1 MGQLGLCLRAAYNGA
16 SSADKPGADGWETA
30 GALALLGRVMP
41 NPVGNRILSRLSRA
55 NLALLRPHLE
65 AVDLPLLMQLEVA
78 NSRIDTV
85 YFIDHGF
92 ASVVADGPGKR
103 DLEVGLIGRE
113 SMTGLA
119 VVLGHDRARHTT
131 YMQAAG
137 AGQRIRATK
146 LRKAVAESA
155 SLRQALLRC
164 VNAFLIQTTETAL
177 ANGRSKNEERLARWL
192 LMADDRIDGGEVPL
206 THKLLGVMLGVQRS
220 NVTAT
225 VQALEREGLIK
236 AGLRVITILDREGL
250 VRFSNGAYV
259 ASDTE

>member
-1 MGQLGLCLRAAYNGA
+1 MP
-16 SSADKPGADGWETA
+16 KP
-30 GALALLGRVMP
+30 L
-41 NPVGNRILSRLSRA
+41 GNRVLSRLSRA
-55 NLALLRPHLE
+55 DLALLRPHLE
-65 AVDLPLLMQLEVA
+65 PVDLPLLMPLEEA
-78 NSRIDTV
+78 DRRIDTV

-103 DLEVGLIGRE
+103 DIEVGLIGRE

-119 VVLGHDRARHTT
+119 VVLGRDRSRHTT

-137 AGQRIRATK
+137 AGQRMKTTR

-155 SLRQALLRC
+155 SLMQSLLLC
-164 VNAFLIQTTETAL
+164 VNAFLIQATETAT

-192 LMADDRIDGGEVPL
+192 LMADDRVDGGEVPL

-220 NVTAT
+220 AVTAT
-225 VQALEREGLIK
+225 VQALERKGLIK

-259 ASDTE
+259 APDTQ

>member
-1 MGQLGLCLRAAYNGA
+1 MQ
-16 SSADKPGADGWETA
+16 K
-30 GALALLGRVMP
+30 
-41 NPVGNRILSRLSRA
+41 PVGNRILSRLSRA
-55 NLALLRPHLE
+55 DLALLTPNLE
-65 AVDLPLLMQLEVA
+65 PVDLPLLMPLEEA
-78 NSRIDTV
+78 DRRIDTV

-103 DLEVGLIGRE
+103 DIEVGLIGRE

-119 VVLGHDRARHTT
+119 VVLGRDRSRHTT

-137 AGQRIRATK
+137 AGQRMKATR

-155 SLRQALLRC
+155 SLLQSLLLC
-164 VNAFLIQTTETAL
+164 VNAFLIQTTETAT

-192 LMADDRIDGGEVPL
+192 LMADDRVDGGEVPL

-220 NVTAT
+220 AVTAT
-225 VQALEREGLIK
+225 VQALERKGLIK

-259 ASDTE
+259 APDTQ